1 MRGGSGDAALWMLGM
16 TLAWGAGCRQA
27 TRREAAP
34 PPMVP
39 AAGVPPA
46 APRPET
52 TPGVAPK
59 PARPVAPAPPPKEIV
74 IAWEASLLY
83 LLENGKPI
91 GKPLVINGAQRR
103 YFREAHLGRFVITEK
118 ARVWRS
124 NLYDVNGDPLPDR
137 RLAATRGAVMRN
149 WMRLGTGAVGLHYS
163 PAFRFHV
170 KASERH
176 RSHGCYRLSKEDSER
191 VYQWA
196 PKGTPVHV
204 VRSLAGTR
212 WAFLRQHTPP
222 ELLPGY
228 VPPTRP

>member
-1 MRGGSGDAALWMLGM
+1 MRRWALWMLGM

-46 APRPET
+46 ARGRNDAWGGAQTGPT
-52 TPGVAPK
+52 GGPG
-59 PARPVAPAPPPKEIV
+59 PAPKEIV

-124 NLYDVNGDPLPDR
+124 NLRCEWRPLPDR

-170 KASERH
+170 KASERTVP
-176 RSHGCYRLSKEDSER
+176 GCYRLSKEDSSVSTSGR
-191 VYQWA
+191 RRN
-196 PKGTPVHV
+196 PVHV